1 MRIDFPKKYR
11 SGLLAALLKGA
22 GGASVLASRSCSNS
36 PTLQRFNAS
45 TSSRGFTMMEIA
57 ISLAII
63 GIALV
68 AIIGVLPIGMN
79 VQRDN
84 RQETVIGQ
92 DASVLIEDVR
102 NGGLGEYDLTNYVYA
117 ISNYWME
124 FNPARNSVVNSGVN
138 GYTYAAASCT
148 VPAVYPGGQ
157 FVQPLTNNANIIGL
171 VSTPE
176 FTDQNGN
183 PTANIYNAL
192 NLPVTGFYISN
203 HVVAYVYSISGPAYE
218 KPPQDNSLMQQS
230 SFGYRIYCVNTTEAV
245 NTNMFYTGVPNY
257 NQQMLAAVHELRLTF
272 EWPQLPNGNLGSG
285 RQTFRTLV
293 AGQLV
298 HQPFPNGGAVSY
310 NPNLYVYQ
318 SQSFVN
324 SP

>member
-1 MRIDFPKKYR
+1 MKIFPTR
-11 SGLLAALLKGA
+11 NQRERGGVPAAA
-22 GGASVLASRSCSNS
+22 G
-36 PTLQRFNAS
+36 T
-45 TSSRGFTMMEIA
+45 SRGFTMMEIA

-79 VQRDN
+79 VQQDN

-92 DASVLIEDVR
+92 DASVLMEDIR
-102 NGGLGEYDLTNYVYA
+102 NGALGGYDLTNYVYA
-117 ISNYWME
+117 ITNSWAE
-124 FNPARNSVVNSGVN
+124 FKGNNVSFGVY
-138 GYTYAAASCT
+138 GYTYAASPPLTAT
-148 VPAVYPGGQ
+148 PPLPGG
-157 FVQPLTNNANIIGL
+157 PLTNGANIIGL
-171 VSTPE
+171 LSTPE
-176 FTDQNGN
+176 LMAPNGN
-183 PTANIYNAL
+183 PTTDIY
-192 NLPVTGFYISN
+192 LPDFYSN

-218 KPPQDNSLMQQS
+218 KPPQDNNLMQQS
-230 SFGYRIYCVNTTEAV
+230 SFGYRIYCVNTSEAV
-245 NTNMFYTGVPNY
+245 DTNIFNTTIYPNGPTNY
-257 NQQMLAAVHELRLTF
+257 VQQMLAAVHEVRLTF
-272 EWPQLPNGNLGSG
+272 EWPQLANGNLGSG

-298 HQPFPNGGAVSY
+298 HQPLPNGGPVFY